1 LISLFLVQKGYSMAS
16 HQFLQKNRRQGGYT
30 IIELGIALTI
40 VAVLIIS
47 GLAGV
52 TAVLNSTRANDQIA
66 SAGQTIAKLQR
77 VVSTSADLTGLTA
90 QRAIGLSL
98 FPNNRVNGARDR
110 VIGVFS
116 GGSEEV
122 ATNAAPI
129 NGLGAAI
136 PANRAGLYVIHN
148 IPREVCTD
156 VALALAPLA
165 DSAWV
170 IATPANQQTPINA
183 AQPVANNIRTNGAA
197 VAPVVVS
204 TQCNVA
210 NQLLSSLVLL
220 IRP

>member
-52 TAVLNSTRANDQIA
+52 TAVLDSTRANDQIA
-66 SAGQTIAKLQR
+66 SAGRTIAKLQN
-77 VVSTSADLTGLTA
+77 VVSTSATLQNMTT
-90 QRAIGLSL
+90 QRAIGLNF

-122 ATNAAPI
+122 TTNAAAI
-129 NGLGAAI
+129 GTLGANI
-136 PANRAGLYVIHN
+136 PPFRAGLYVIHN
-148 IPREVCTD
+148 IPRAVCTD

-170 IATPANQQTPINA
+170 IATPADQTA
-183 AQPVANNIRTNGAA
+183 AIVAAPPVGNNIRTNGAA
-197 VAPVVVS
+197 VAPVAVS

>member
-1 LISLFLVQKGYSMAS
+1 MAS

-66 SAGQTIAKLQR
+66 SAGQTIAKLQN
-77 VVSTSADLTGLTA
+77 VVSTSATLQNLETP
-90 QRAIGLSL
+90 QAIGLSL
-98 FPNNRVNGARDR
+98 FPNNRVNAARTG
-110 VIGVFS
+110 VNGVFS
-116 GGSEEV
+116 GGSEFIT
-122 ATNAAPI
+122 TNPDAIA
-129 NGLGAAI
+129 GLGANI
-136 PANRAGLYVIHN
+136 PANRAGMYVIHN
-148 IPREVCTD
+148 IPQAVCSD

-170 IATPANQQTPINA
+170 IATPNPQLQIQAIPGTTR
-183 AQPVANNIRTNGAA
+183 AQNIIRTNGGAIS
-197 VAPVVVS
+197 PVEIS
-204 TQCNVA
+204 TSCSVQD
-210 NQLLSSLVLL
+210 LSSLLLL

>member
-1 LISLFLVQKGYSMAS
+1 MAS

-52 TAVLNSTRANDQIA
+52 TAVLDSTRANDQIA
-66 SAGQTIAKLQR
+66 SAGRTIAKLQN
-77 VVSTSADLTGLTA
+77 VVSTSATLAGMNT
-90 QRAIGLSL
+90 QQAIGLNL

-110 VIGVFS
+110 VVGVFS

-122 ATNAAPI
+122 ATNGAAI
-129 NGLGAAI
+129 NGFGAAI

-148 IPREVCTD
+148 IPRAVCTD

-170 IATPANQQTPINA
+170 IATPNDQTIAIA
-183 AQPVANNIRTNGAA
+183 AAPAAGFNIRNNGAA
-197 VAPVVVS
+197 VAPVAVS
-204 TQCNVA
+204 AQCNVA

-220 IRP
+220 LRP

>member
-1 LISLFLVQKGYSMAS
+1 MAS

-52 TAVLNSTRANDQIA
+52 TAVLDSTRANDQIA
-66 SAGQTIAKLQR
+66 SAGRTIAKLQN
-77 VVSTSADLTGLTA
+77 VVSTSATLAGMTTE
-90 QRAIGLSL
+90 RAIGLNF
-98 FPNNRVNGARDR
+98 FPNNRVNAGRTR

-122 ATNAAPI
+122 ATNTLAI
-129 NGLGAAI
+129 GTLGANI
-136 PANRAGLYVIHN
+136 PPNRAGLYVIHN
-148 IPREVCTD
+148 IPRAVCTD

-170 IATPANQQTPINA
+170 IATPGNQEDAIVA
-183 AQPVANNIRTNGAA
+183 APAVANNIRTNGAA
-197 VAPVVVS
+197 VQPVAVS

>member
-1 LISLFLVQKGYSMAS
+1 MAS

-52 TAVLNSTRANDQIA
+52 TAVLNSTRANDQI
-66 SAGQTIAKLQR
+66 SSGGTTIAKLQS
-77 VVSTSADLTGLTA
+77 VVSTSADLAGLNT
-90 QRAIGLSL
+90 QQAIGLSL
-98 FPNNRVNGARDR
+98 FPNNRVNALRTA

-116 GGSEEV
+116 GGSEFIS
-122 ATNAAPI
+122 TNAAQI
-129 NGLGAAI
+129 AGFGANI

-148 IPREVCTD
+148 IPQAVCTD

-170 IATPANQQTPINA
+170 NATPAAQVAINA
-183 AQPVANNIRTNGAA
+183 APAANNIKTNGAA
-197 VAPVVVS
+197 VAPVAVS
-204 TQCNVA
+204 NACALNA
-210 NQLLSSLVLL
+210 LSSLQLL